1 MATNISVFDLV
12 NAPGTQKTVTV
23 DLTEVVPTGNN
34 GEDIWV
40 FTASTTATASGGAAI
55 QKLYINNTKL
65 GWIKSSGLKTG
76 PYDILSGARHLRVA
90 IDENIANA
98 VQIALETN
106 ALPVSGEDVAKDI
119 QNKINA
125 TARTGGSKLGNLSY
139 LNAVVKYSNNTFT
152 IISGVPSSTYS
163 GSDRSSVAVADGTTT
178 TGLAAILGF
187 NITVS
192 SEVLDSTQVKETSV
206 ASPYT
211 APSTTLVLSSA
222 IASTGDVFSITDG
235 TNREYRGITT
245 AIGATLTL
253 ASGLANNYAAG
264 SKVQILRE
272 QDASGEPPS
281 IYTTIDDY
289 IKFGISYIVNQIFF
303 G

>member
-40 FTASTTATASGGAAI
+40 FTVSTTATASGGGAI

-65 GWIKSSGLKTG
+65 GWVKSSGLKTG
-76 PYDILSGARHLRVA
+76 PYDILSGARHLKVA
-90 IDENIANA
+90 IDEAIANG
-98 VQIALETN
+98 VEIALTTN
-106 ALPVSGEDVAKDI
+106 TLPVPGEDVAKDI
-119 QNKINA
+119 QKKINA
-125 TARTGGSKLGNLSY
+125 TAKTGGSKLGNLAY

-152 IISGVPSSTYS
+152 IISGVPSETYS
-163 GSDRSSVAVADGTTT
+163 GADRSSVAVSDGTTT
-178 TGLAAILGF
+178 TGLAALLGF
-187 NITVS
+187 NIPVS
-192 SEVLDSTQVKETSV
+192 SEVLDSTQVKETSTF
-206 ASPYT
+206 STYT
-211 APSTTLVLSSA
+211 SPSTTLVLSSA

-245 AIGATLTL
+245 AAGATLTL

-272 QDASGEPPS
+272 QDPSGEPPN

-289 IKFGISYIVNQIFF
+289 VKFGVSYIVNQIFF